1 MAFLHD
7 SAVEYHGRLKSSNV
21 LVDSRWTCKVADM
34 GLRLFREGERSPD
47 SESNIYFYSKLKQ
60 NEVLLLV
67 RVSNRDGP
75 KYHGIEIKW

>member
-60 NEVLLLV
+60 NEVLLLAKV
-67 RVSNRDGP
+67 
-75 KYHGIEIKW
+75 